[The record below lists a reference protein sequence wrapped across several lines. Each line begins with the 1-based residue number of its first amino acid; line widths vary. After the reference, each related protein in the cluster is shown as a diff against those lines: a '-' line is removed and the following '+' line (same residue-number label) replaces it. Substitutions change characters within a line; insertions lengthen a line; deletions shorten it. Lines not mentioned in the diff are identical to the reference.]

1 MGRPSNLSRESSVT
15 DPVKPANK
23 FPVPWY
29 GFLAA
34 GCVGA
39 IVATSTQNYLM
50 GTFTIIAV
58 VGVMYMFMK
67 NKA

>member
-1 MGRPSNLSRESSVT
+1 MARPSNLSKESFVT

-23 FPVPWY
+23 FLVPWY

-39 IVATSTQNYLM
+39 IVAMSTQNYLM
-50 GTFTIIAV
+50 GTFAIIAV
-58 VGVMYMFMK
+58 IGVMYMFMK
-67 NKA
+67 NRA